1 MIAVLLAVIKWIPIH
16 PIISAVLLALSCI
29 MIWILAPV
37 EAENN
42 PWDAIEKLIYRK
54 RTIVILG
61 IETIAFVIS
70 LFFMKNWISK
80 TIMLGILTE
89 SILLIIGAF
98 VNCIKRQKNEMP
110 PAKK

>member
-70 LFFMKNWISK
+70 LIFLKKWISK
-80 TIMLGILTE
+80 TIMIGISTE
-89 SILLIIGAF
+89 SLMLLIGTLR
-98 VNCIKRQKNEMP
+98 NYRLKTN
-110 PAKK
+110 